1 MHAWRFSIFSS
12 RSPQA
17 GDPCLT
23 CHFLVWQLRA
33 RQRNESRRSEA
44 EREGGG
50 MRGEFEE
57 IKTKWYRWAKKV
69 AFQKKK
75 KRRNVTRT
83 RPSLLTS
90 VLLFR
95 GQVLPSKG
103 TWEKKKKGLP
113 RCFTWHL
120 CTCICRGGRWGGG
133 GRQRQSVRWGWSPKA
148 TRFCCYTT
156 SQQTPLLLPAP
167 LPPPDTSPW
176 NECPAIESAT
186 RAFIFSFLQLV
197 RCIYLWQLKR
207 KKKSLYFLLFCRSS
221 FCLYRRWRAF
231 SLAHVTLN
239 RRVHLSSQNLRV
251 VEFLLLISVWTT
263 FRIQLCSSPCSHDD
277 GFFLIPVM

>member
-1 MHAWRFSIFSS
+1 MS
-12 RSPQA
+12 
-17 GDPCLT
+17 
-23 CHFLVWQLRA
+23 
-33 RQRNESRRSEA
+33 
-44 EREGGG
+44 
-50 MRGEFEE
+50 
-57 IKTKWYRWAKKV
+57 KKV

-75 KRRNVTRT
+75 KKRNVTRT

-95 GQVLPSKG
+95 DQVLPSKG
-103 TWEKKKKGLP
+103 TWEKKKKKAYPGVLLGISAP
-113 RCFTWHL
+113 ASAGV
-120 CTCICRGGRWGGG
+120 GGGEGG

>member
-1 MHAWRFSIFSS
+1 M
-12 RSPQA
+12 
-17 GDPCLT
+17 GK
-23 CHFLVWQLRA
+23 
-33 RQRNESRRSEA
+33 E
-44 EREGGG
+44 
-50 MRGEFEE
+50 
-57 IKTKWYRWAKKV
+57 
-69 AFQKKK
+69 K
-75 KRRNVTRT
+75 KRLTPVFYLA
-83 RPSLLTS
+83 SL
-90 VLLFR
+90 
-95 GQVLPSKG
+95 
-103 TWEKKKKGLP
+103 
-113 RCFTWHL
+113 HL
-120 CTCICRGGRWGGG
+120 HLQGWAMGRG